1 MTDEKKLDYMLN
13 SMKNK
18 TDKPAYLKLYIAVLD
33 EVSDFIVPTLVAH
46 SILGAHLEFCDSP
59 IDAFHNRSGSIYTE
73 WLKDSFRKCVIK
85 VNRKEF
91 ENIKQLGKVYLGHE
105 NTTLGG
111 EKSCAI
117 PYPVMSNEIP
127 NVLKFAS
134 LWKPS
139 NQTII
144 YFDMDGVIADFN
156 TRYIIQSYIKGNYP
170 SLYDFGKLS
179 KEDKD
184 EIKEELFTYEFFRNM
199 PPLSKGLELLKYYQK
214 NYPNVVILSAIG
226 SSSHSDEIERAKRE
240 WLKEHVGNI
249 TAHFVNKTEDKFNI
263 TKLYPSFSNHLLVDD
278 RTKAVDPWIAKGG
291 IGVLFT

>member
-1 MTDEKKLDYMLN
+1 MVQITQKDTVNE
-13 SMKNK
+13 
-18 TDKPAYLKLYIAVLD
+18 PYLKLYIAVLD
-33 EVSDFIVPTLVAH
+33 EVNDGMVPTLVAH
-46 SILGAHLEFCDSP
+46 SILGAHLEFNSETSCLVDMTISELLENGY
-59 IDAFHNRSGSIYTE
+59 FE
-73 WLKDSFRKCVIK
+73 WITDSFRKCVVR

-156 TRYIIQSYIKGNYP
+156 TRYIKQSYIKGNYP

-199 PPLSKGLELLKYYQK
+199 APLSKGLELLKYYQK
-214 NYPNVVILSAIG
+214 NYPNVVILSAVG
-226 SSSHSDEIERAKRE
+226 SSSHSEEIELAKRE
-240 WLKEHVGNI
+240 WLKEHVGGI

>member
-1 MTDEKKLDYMLN
+1 MVQITQKDTVNE
-13 SMKNK
+13 
-18 TDKPAYLKLYIAVLD
+18 PYLKLYIAVLD
-33 EVSDFIVPTLVAH
+33 EVNDGMVPTLVAH
-46 SILGAHLEFCDSP
+46 SILGAHLEFNSETSCLVDMTISELLENGY
-59 IDAFHNRSGSIYTE
+59 FE
-73 WLKDSFRKCVIK
+73 WITDSFRKCVVR

-156 TRYIIQSYIKGNYP
+156 TRYIKQSYIKGNYP

-214 NYPNVVILSAIG
+214 NYPNVVILSAVG
-226 SSSHSDEIERAKRE
+226 SSSHSEEIELAKRE
-240 WLKEHVGNI
+240 WLKEHVGGI

-278 RTKAVDPWIAKGG
+278 RTKAVDPWITKGG

>member
-1 MTDEKKLDYMLN
+1 MSTLN
-13 SMKNK
+13 SER
-18 TDKPAYLKLYIAVLD
+18 YLKMYIAILD
-33 EVSDFIVPTLVAH
+33 EVPDYMTPTLVAH
-46 SILGAHLEFCDSP
+46 SMLGAHALFSYVPPDVTDEELFNPTDLY
-59 IDAFHNRSGSIYTE
+59 HG
-73 WLKDSFRKCVIK
+73 WLKDSFRKCVVK

-179 KEDKD
+179 KEDKY